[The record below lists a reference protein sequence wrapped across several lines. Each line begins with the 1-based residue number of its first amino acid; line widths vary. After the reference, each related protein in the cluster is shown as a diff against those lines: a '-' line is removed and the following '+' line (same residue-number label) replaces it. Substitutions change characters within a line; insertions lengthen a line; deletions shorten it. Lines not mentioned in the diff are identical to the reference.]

1 MYHETIQGHSR
12 RTVDE
17 YFLDLRNFLRF
28 LKLDKGRVAR
38 NTPLD
43 QISIDDV
50 DLDLVRTVTLS
61 DVYSYM
67 NYLSRDRAVHPNSP
81 DVHYGLSAPAR
92 ARKVAAIRSF
102 YKYLTNKAKLI
113 TENPMQDLD
122 SPHLKKS
129 LPRYLNL
136 EESEGLL
143 DSVDGVN
150 QARDYC
156 ILTLFLNCG
165 LRISELIGLNVTDVR
180 GNHLR
185 VLGKGNK
192 ERMLYLNEACLSAL
206 SDWITERDMLTLVDQ
221 NALFV
226 TLQNRRR
233 ISRAAVHKLVK
244 KHLAAAGLDSTQYSS
259 HKLRH
264 TAATLML
271 QNGVD
276 VRTLQEVL
284 GHDHLNTT
292 QIYTHVDNEDLRTAA
307 RANPLGRVKKRGRPP
322 EGQDGTERTASPLPY
337 PGENRQRRPVRQPD
351 AVFDQKQYKMRTR
364 CNESQ
369 FRSHSSY
376 ERRGSM
382 KELLAE
388 LFDRYHQDVYTYLYS
403 LCHDVSLAEDLT
415 SEVFVEVV
423 RSIAAFRGRS
433 DIKTWMFSIA
443 RHQWYQHLRRKKRQI
458 PTESLH
464 DLYDSHFTGLQ
475 SPDLSGEVEQA
486 VHELLSSESE
496 LTRRVFR
503 MRLEGYSY
511 YEIASEAGISESS
524 ARVVFFRV
532 KTKLKQYLEKE
543 GLRHDPDHL

>member
-1 MYHETIQGHSR
+1 MTDYRTDAPPILRDFLVYHETIQGHSR

-17 YFLDLRNFLRF
+17 YFLDLRNFFRF

-50 DLDLVRTVTLS
+50 DLELVSSVTLS

-67 NYLSRDRAVHPNSP
+67 NYLSRDRIVHPNSP
-81 DVHYGLSAPAR
+81 DAHSGLSAPAL

-113 TENPMQDLD
+113 SENPMQYLD

-129 LPRYLNL
+129 LPRYLDL
-136 EESEGLL
+136 EESVSLL
-143 DSVDGVN
+143 DHVDGAN

-165 LRISELIGLNVTDVR
+165 LRISELVGLNVTDVR
-180 GNHLR
+180 GNQLR

-192 ERMLYLNEACLSAL
+192 ERMLFLNEACQSAL
-206 SDWITERDMLTLVDQ
+206 EDWLTERSMLTLVDQ

-244 KHLAAAGLDSTQYSS
+244 KHLAAAGLDSTQYSA

-292 QIYTHVDNEDLRTAA
+292 QIYTHVDNDDLRTAA
-307 RANPLGRVKKRGRPP
+307 RANPLGKVKKRGKLEENKEN
-322 EGQDGTERTASPLPY
+322 EGE
-337 PGENRQRRPVRQPD
+337 
-351 AVFDQKQYKMRTR
+351 KM
-364 CNESQ
+364 
-369 FRSHSSY
+369 
-376 ERRGSM
+376 
-382 KELLAE
+382 
-388 LFDRYHQDVYTYLYS
+388 
-403 LCHDVSLAEDLT
+403 
-415 SEVFVEVV
+415 
-423 RSIAAFRGRS
+423 
-433 DIKTWMFSIA
+433 
-443 RHQWYQHLRRKKRQI
+443 
-458 PTESLH
+458 
-464 DLYDSHFTGLQ
+464 
-475 SPDLSGEVEQA
+475 
-486 VHELLSSESE
+486 
-496 LTRRVFR
+496 
-503 MRLEGYSY
+503 
-511 YEIASEAGISESS
+511 
-524 ARVVFFRV
+524 
-532 KTKLKQYLEKE
+532 
-543 GLRHDPDHL
+543 

>member
-1 MYHETIQGHSR
+1 MTDYRTDAPPILRDFLVYHETIQGHSR

-17 YFLDLRNFLRF
+17 YFLDLRNFFRF

-50 DLDLVRTVTLS
+50 DLELVSSVTLS

-67 NYLSRDRAVHPNSP
+67 NYLSRDRVVHPNSP
-81 DVHYGLSAPAR
+81 DQRHGLAASAR

-113 TENPMQDLD
+113 SENPMQDLD

-129 LPRYLNL
+129 LPRYLDL
-136 EESEGLL
+136 EESVSLL
-143 DSVDGVN
+143 DHVDGAN

-165 LRISELIGLNVTDVR
+165 LRISELVGLNVTDVR
-180 GNHLR
+180 GNQLR

-192 ERMLYLNEACLSAL
+192 ERMLFLNEACQSAME
-206 SDWITERDMLTLVDQ
+206 DWLTERSMLTLVDQ

-244 KHLAAAGLDSTQYSS
+244 KHLAAAGLDSTQYSA

-292 QIYTHVDNEDLRTAA
+292 QIYTHVDNDDLRTAA
-307 RANPLGRVKKRGRPP
+307 RANPLGKVKKRGKV
-322 EGQDGTERTASPLPY
+322 E
-337 PGENRQRRPVRQPD
+337 EN
-351 AVFDQKQYKMRTR
+351 
-364 CNESQ
+364 
-369 FRSHSSY
+369 
-376 ERRGSM
+376 G
-382 KELLAE
+382 
-388 LFDRYHQDVYTYLYS
+388 
-403 LCHDVSLAEDLT
+403 
-415 SEVFVEVV
+415 
-423 RSIAAFRGRS
+423 
-433 DIKTWMFSIA
+433 
-443 RHQWYQHLRRKKRQI
+443 
-458 PTESLH
+458 
-464 DLYDSHFTGLQ
+464 
-475 SPDLSGEVEQA
+475 
-486 VHELLSSESE
+486 
-496 LTRRVFR
+496 
-503 MRLEGYSY
+503 
-511 YEIASEAGISESS
+511 
-524 ARVVFFRV
+524 
-532 KTKLKQYLEKE
+532 EKE
-543 GLRHDPDHL
+543 GENT

>member
-1 MYHETIQGHSR
+1 MTDYRTDAPPILRDFLVYHETIQGHSR

-17 YFLDLRNFLRF
+17 YFLDLRNFFRF

-50 DLDLVRTVTLS
+50 DLELVSSVTLS

-67 NYLSRDRAVHPNSP
+67 NYLSRDRIVHPNSP
-81 DVHYGLSAPAR
+81 DAHSGLSAPAR

-102 YKYLTNKAKLI
+102 YKYLTNKAKLLS
-113 TENPMQDLD
+113 ENPVQDLD

-129 LPRYLNL
+129 LPRYLDL
-136 EESEGLL
+136 EESVSLL
-143 DSVDGVN
+143 DHVDGAN

-165 LRISELIGLNVTDVR
+165 LRISELVGLNVTDVR
-180 GNHLR
+180 GNQLR

-192 ERMLYLNEACLSAL
+192 ERMLFLNEACQNAL
-206 SDWITERDMLTLVDQ
+206 EDWLTERSMLTLVDQ

-244 KHLAAAGLDSTQYSS
+244 KHLAAAGLDSTQYSA

-292 QIYTHVDNEDLRTAA
+292 QIYTHVDNDDLRIAA
-307 RANPLGRVKKRGRPP
+307 RANPLGKVKKRGKI
-322 EGQDGTERTASPLPY
+322 E
-337 PGENRQRRPVRQPD
+337 EN
-351 AVFDQKQYKMRTR
+351 
-364 CNESQ
+364 
-369 FRSHSSY
+369 
-376 ERRGSM
+376 G
-382 KELLAE
+382 
-388 LFDRYHQDVYTYLYS
+388 
-403 LCHDVSLAEDLT
+403 
-415 SEVFVEVV
+415 
-423 RSIAAFRGRS
+423 
-433 DIKTWMFSIA
+433 
-443 RHQWYQHLRRKKRQI
+443 
-458 PTESLH
+458 
-464 DLYDSHFTGLQ
+464 
-475 SPDLSGEVEQA
+475 
-486 VHELLSSESE
+486 
-496 LTRRVFR
+496 
-503 MRLEGYSY
+503 
-511 YEIASEAGISESS
+511 
-524 ARVVFFRV
+524 
-532 KTKLKQYLEKE
+532 EKE
-543 GLRHDPDHL
+543 GENT

>member
-1 MYHETIQGHSR
+1 MTDYHTDAPPILRDFLVYHETIQGHSR

-17 YFLDLRNFLRF
+17 YFLDLRNFFRF

-50 DLDLVRTVTLS
+50 DLELVSSVTLS

-67 NYLSRDRAVHPNSP
+67 NYLSRDRIVHPNSP
-81 DVHYGLSAPAR
+81 DAHSGLSAPAR

-113 TENPMQDLD
+113 SENPMQDLD

-129 LPRYLNL
+129 LPRYLDL
-136 EESEGLL
+136 EESVSLL
-143 DSVDGVN
+143 DHVDGAN

-165 LRISELIGLNVTDVR
+165 LRISELVGLNVADVR
-180 GNHLR
+180 GNQLR

-192 ERMLYLNEACLSAL
+192 ERMLFLNEACQSAL
-206 SDWITERDMLTLVDQ
+206 EDWLTERSMLTLVDQ

-244 KHLAAAGLDSTQYSS
+244 KHLAAAGLDSTQYSA

-292 QIYTHVDNEDLRTAA
+292 QIYTHVDNDDLRTAA
-307 RANPLGRVKKRGRPP
+307 RANPLGKVKKRGKLEENKEN
-322 EGQDGTERTASPLPY
+322 EGE
-337 PGENRQRRPVRQPD
+337 
-351 AVFDQKQYKMRTR
+351 KM
-364 CNESQ
+364 
-369 FRSHSSY
+369 
-376 ERRGSM
+376 
-382 KELLAE
+382 
-388 LFDRYHQDVYTYLYS
+388 
-403 LCHDVSLAEDLT
+403 
-415 SEVFVEVV
+415 
-423 RSIAAFRGRS
+423 
-433 DIKTWMFSIA
+433 
-443 RHQWYQHLRRKKRQI
+443 
-458 PTESLH
+458 
-464 DLYDSHFTGLQ
+464 
-475 SPDLSGEVEQA
+475 
-486 VHELLSSESE
+486 
-496 LTRRVFR
+496 
-503 MRLEGYSY
+503 
-511 YEIASEAGISESS
+511 
-524 ARVVFFRV
+524 
-532 KTKLKQYLEKE
+532 
-543 GLRHDPDHL
+543 